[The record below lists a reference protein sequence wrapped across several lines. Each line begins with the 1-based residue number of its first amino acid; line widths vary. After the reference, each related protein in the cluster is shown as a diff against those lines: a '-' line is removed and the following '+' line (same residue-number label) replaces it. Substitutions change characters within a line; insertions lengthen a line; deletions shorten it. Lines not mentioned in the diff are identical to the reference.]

1 MAGWKSV
8 RFLHAAVWRPKE
20 MSNRNEPP
28 GEPENEM
35 SAVPVVSSFAF
46 WCFGALLPCC
56 FGLELMAS

>member
-1 MAGWKSV
+1 
-8 RFLHAAVWRPKE
+8 